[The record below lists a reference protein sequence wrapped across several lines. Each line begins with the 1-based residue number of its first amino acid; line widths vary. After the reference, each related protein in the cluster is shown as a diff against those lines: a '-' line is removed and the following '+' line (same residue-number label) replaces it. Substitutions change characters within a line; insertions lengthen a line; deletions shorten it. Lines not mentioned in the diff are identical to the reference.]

1 MREGLTLMVLWA
13 PKRIEALKERGR
25 REERE
30 KSKERLREAVRR
42 FGVEEADGAKKLTIT
57 PEVLEF
63 LAGDDEE

>member
-1 MREGLTLMVLWA
+1 MVLWA

-25 REERE
+25 REERQRA
-30 KSKERLREAVRR
+30 KTRLEDAVRK
-42 FGVEEADGAKKLTIT
+42 FGVEEADGAKTLTIT